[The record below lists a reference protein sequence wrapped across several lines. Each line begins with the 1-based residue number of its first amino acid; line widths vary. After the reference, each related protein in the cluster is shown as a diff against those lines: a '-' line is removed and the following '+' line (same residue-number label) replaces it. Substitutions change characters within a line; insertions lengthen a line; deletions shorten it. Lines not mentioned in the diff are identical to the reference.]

1 MGYFREL
8 EFQNYLRPSKFPP
21 PSSNIPPQTLT
32 FLNTLPYKNS
42 KIFDNQKFKMKQLT
56 VFLSLLLF
64 ATIITAQETID
75 STKNSPLEISGS
87 ADVYYQYNTNGLPL
101 ETTAYTGVQNSFSP
115 GMAKVA
121 IAKSFGKTSFRADVG
136 FGPRANSANG
146 SNFPNLQQLFVT
158 YSPNE
163 DLTFTL
169 GNFGTFVGYEMIDPT
184 DNFHYS
190 LSYMFSYGPF
200 FHTGVK
206 ADYAVNDKLGLM
218 VGLFNDTDTKID
230 VINSKKHFGAQVSY
244 ALEAGDVYLNYLTG
258 TDGVDTVTFNQVDLT
273 ADFDLSDK
281 FSLGLN
287 STLKSISEEKSDA
300 VNWYGAAVYL
310 GYEAT
315 DNFSLGMRGEYIHDG
330 TTAIFDASPIDVPE
344 VSVFATTLS
353 VNIKID
359 KLTLIPE
366 FRLDSASE
374 NIFVQAGDTPGFSSV
389 SPTFIFAA
397 VYGF

>member
-1 MGYFREL
+1 
-8 EFQNYLRPSKFPP
+8 
-21 PSSNIPPQTLT
+21 
-32 FLNTLPYKNS
+32 
-42 KIFDNQKFKMKQLT
+42 MKQLT
-56 VFLSLLLF
+56 VFLSLLLL
-64 ATIITAQETID
+64 ATISTAQESID
-75 STKNSPLEISGS
+75 STKNTPFEISGG

-136 FGPRANSANG
+136 FGPRASSANG

-158 YSPNE
+158 YSPVE

-169 GNFGTFVGYEMIDPT
+169 GNFGTHIGYEMIDPT

-218 VGLFNDTDTKID
+218 IGIFNDTDTKID
-230 VINSKKHFGAQVSY
+230 VLNNKKHFGAQVSY

-287 STLKSISEEKSDA
+287 STVKIVDDGRADA
-300 VNWYGAAVYL
+300 ENWYGAAVYL
-310 GYEAT
+310 GYAVT
-315 DNFSLGMRGEYIHDG
+315 DNFSIGLREEYINDG
-330 TTAIFDASPIDVPE
+330 TTAIFDASSIEVNE

-353 VNIKID
+353 ANIKID

-374 NIFVQAGDTPGFSSV
+374 NIFAEVGDTPSFSST